1 MDRNS
6 WTIWD
11 RNSWPYLIVSW
22 QCMEQVMMVHCHFQD
37 GFRRNKD
44 SEATNIEPVW
54 SNQALLHWHG
64 CVIGPGNL
72 SELPKTC
79 LLCLKFW
86 PLTTTTRQSSFQSA
100 WPYMQHCPLV
110 TWTCNCIS
118 RRPSYR
124 KVWPLVEVQLRVVSR
139 CDADLSL
146 KALFS
151 YGKYGRGTLVLILAN
166 GLWCLS
172 EQVLQWHGE
181 TAEN

>member
-1 MDRNS
+1 MGLEETKTVKQQTLSQSGATKRCYTDMVVWLDLAIFQNYLKLVCCVSNS
-6 WTIWD
+6 GPWLPQHV
-11 RNSWPYLIVSW
+11 NLA
-22 QCMEQVMMVHCHFQD
+22 
-37 GFRRNKD
+37 
-44 SEATNIEPVW
+44 SE
-54 SNQALLHWHG
+54 
-64 CVIGPGNL
+64 
-72 SELPKTC
+72 
-79 LLCLKFW
+79 
-86 PLTTTTRQSSFQSA
+86 SA
-100 WPYMQHCPLV
+100 WLYMQHCPLV

>member
-22 QCMEQVMMVHCHFQD
+22 QCMQQVMMVHCHFQD

-44 SEATNIEPVW
+44 SETTNIEPVW
-54 SNQALLHWHG
+54 SNLALLHWHG

-86 PLTTTTRQSSFQSA
+86 PLTTTTRQSSFRVCLAVYATLPPSDVDLQLHLPSPKLQESVTSG
-100 WPYMQHCPLV
+100 WGTTQGCLPL
-110 TWTCNCIS
+110 W
-118 RRPSYR
+118 R
-124 KVWPLVEVQLRVVSR
+124 W
-139 CDADLSL
+139 
-146 KALFS
+146 
-151 YGKYGRGTLVLILAN
+151 LI
-166 GLWCLS
+166 
-172 EQVLQWHGE
+172 
-181 TAEN
+181 T